1 MTGACDVYDP
11 CHARQANLQTGEIEA
26 FAKVH
31 KQGSCVIKNSS
42 KSIIIIIIFEEDI
55 LQLVLCY

>member
-42 KSIIIIIIFEEDI
+42 KSIIIIIF
-55 LQLVLCY
+55 